1 MKSLDCLHYL
11 VGMFIRLHLM
21 PDLAHNAI
29 FIDQERLTVDAYVL
43 LSIQVLLSINTVEL
57 RNGCLCIGEQGK
69 GQAVLFREFLMRVHT
84 IGTDTKY
91 HNTAFLH
98 LMIGVTEAA
107 SLFRTAW
114 CIILWI
120 EIQNYCTPFK
130 LLQMDVTVLH
140 NIVASDR
147 RKRKI
152 RSRFLLFD
160 LCITHNKSPLKT

>member
-114 CIILWI
+114 CIVLRYLIFVQISDSERKGRTCQKHEEGSYLL
-120 EIQNYCTPFK
+120 EEK
-130 LLQMDVTVLH
+130 LFHHEEEPDHERVYH
-140 NIVASDR
+140 RN
-147 RKRKI
+147 
-152 RSRFLLFD
+152 
-160 LCITHNKSPLKT
+160 